1 VSGLALQSTRSHIA
15 PTAGPAANA
24 AQATRAFMTTAIIA
38 EDEPLMRAQL
48 TRKLAQVWPDL
59 EILSEAENGAAA
71 LEAIDREAPDL
82 IFLDIQMPGI
92 SGVEVARRVQGR
104 CRVVFVTAYDEYAV
118 AAFEQGA
125 IDYLLKP
132 VETERLA
139 VTVERIKAQLDRPAP
154 DLSVIV
160 EQLAQV
166 AVAAPPRLRWIKASI
181 GANIRL
187 ISVSEIAYFQS
198 DEKYTR
204 VVTADAEA
212 LIRKPI
218 KELIDELDPELFWQI
233 HRSTLVNVNHIA
245 GVGRD
250 FRGQPEIQ
258 LSNRKEKLTVSRP
271 FAHLFKQ
278 M

>member
-1 VSGLALQSTRSHIA
+1 
-15 PTAGPAANA
+15 
-24 AQATRAFMTTAIIA
+24 MTTAIIA

-48 TRKLAQVWPDL
+48 KRKLAEVWPDL
-59 EILSEAENGAAA
+59 EIVAEAENGALA
-71 LEAIDREAPDL
+71 LEALEREQPDL
-82 IFLDIQMPGI
+82 MFLDIQMPVMTGI
-92 SGVEVARRVQGR
+92 EVARRLDGR
-104 CRVVFVTAYDEYAV
+104 CHVVFVTAYDEYAV

-132 VETERLA
+132 VEAERLA
-139 VTVERIKAQLDRPAP
+139 VTVERLKTQLGKPAP
-154 DLSVIV
+154 NLGVIV
-160 EQLAQV
+160 DQLAQS
-166 AVAAPPRLRWIKASI
+166 AAPATRLRWIKASI

-187 ISVSEIAYFQS
+187 ISVLEIAYFQS

-204 VVTADAEA
+204 VVTADTEA

-218 KELIDELDPELFWQI
+218 RELIDELDPELFWQI

-258 LSNRKEKLTVSRP
+258 LRDRGEKLTVSRP

>member
-1 VSGLALQSTRSHIA
+1 
-15 PTAGPAANA
+15 
-24 AQATRAFMTTAIIA
+24 MTTAIIA

-48 TRKLAQVWPDL
+48 KRKLAEVWPEL
-59 EILSEAENGAAA
+59 EIVAEAENGALA
-71 LEAIDREAPDL
+71 LEALEREEPDL
-82 IFLDIQMPGI
+82 MFLDIQMPVMTGI
-92 SGVEVARRVQGR
+92 EVARRLAGR
-104 CRVVFVTAYDEYAV
+104 CHVVFVTAYDEYAV

-132 VETERLA
+132 VETERLG
-139 VTVERIKAQLDRPAP
+139 VTVDRLKTQLDKPAA
-154 DLSVIV
+154 DLGVIV
-160 EQLAQV
+160 DQLTQT
-166 AVAAPPRLRWIKASI
+166 AAPTARLRWIKASI

-187 ISVSEIAYFQS
+187 ISVQEVAYFQS

-218 KELIDELDPELFWQI
+218 KELLDELDPELFWQI

-245 GVGRD
+245 GIGRD

-258 LSNRKEKLTVSRP
+258 LRNRADKLTVSRP

>member
-1 VSGLALQSTRSHIA
+1 MA
-15 PTAGPAANA
+15 
-24 AQATRAFMTTAIIA
+24 TAIIA

-48 TRKLAQVWPDL
+48 KRKLAEVWPALDIVA
-59 EILSEAENGAAA
+59 EVENGAFA
-71 LEAIDREAPDL
+71 LEALARDEPDL
-82 IFLDIQMPGI
+82 MFLDIQMPVMNGI
-92 SGVEVARRVQGR
+92 EVARCLGGR
-104 CRVVFVTAYDEYAV
+104 CHVVFVTAYDEYAI

-132 VETERLA
+132 VEADRLA
-139 VTVERIKAQLDRPAP
+139 VTVERVKTQLGKPAR
-154 DLSVIV
+154 DLGLIID
-160 EQLAQV
+160 QLAHG
-166 AVAAPPRLRWIKASI
+166 AAPASRLRWIKAAI
-181 GANIRL
+181 GANVRL
-187 ISVSEIAYFQS
+187 ISVLEVAYFQS

-204 VVTADAEA
+204 VVTADSEA

-218 KELIDELDPELFWQI
+218 RELVDQLDPELFWQI

-258 LSNRKEKLTVSRP
+258 LRNRGEKLAVSRP

>member
-1 VSGLALQSTRSHIA
+1 
-15 PTAGPAANA
+15 
-24 AQATRAFMTTAIIA
+24 MTTAIIA
-38 EDEPLMRAQL
+38 EDEPLMRAAL
-48 TRKLAQVWPDL
+48 KRKLAEAWPEL
-59 EILSEAENGAAA
+59 EIVAEAENGALA
-71 LEAIDREAPDL
+71 LEALEREEPDL
-82 IFLDIQMPGI
+82 MFLDIQMPVMTGI
-92 SGVEVARRVQGR
+92 EVARRLAGR
-104 CRVVFVTAYDEYAV
+104 CHVVFVTAYDEYAV

-125 IDYLLKP
+125 VDYLLKP
-132 VETERLA
+132 VEIERLA
-139 VTVERIKAQLDRPAP
+139 VTVERLKAQLGKPAP
-154 DLSVIV
+154 DLGVIV
-160 EQLAQV
+160 DQLSQGTAP
-166 AVAAPPRLRWIKASI
+166 AARLRWIKASI

-187 ISVSEIAYFQS
+187 ISVQEIAYFQS

-204 VVTADAEA
+204 VVTADNEA

-218 KELIDELDPELFWQI
+218 KELLDELDPELFWQI

-258 LSNRKEKLTVSRP
+258 LRGRNEKLSVSRP

>member
-1 VSGLALQSTRSHIA
+1 
-15 PTAGPAANA
+15 
-24 AQATRAFMTTAIIA
+24 MTTAIIA

-48 TRKLAQVWPDL
+48 KRKLAEVWPEL
-59 EILSEAENGAAA
+59 EIVAEAENGALA
-71 LEAIDREAPDL
+71 LEALEREEPDL
-82 IFLDIQMPGI
+82 MFLDIQMPVMTGI
-92 SGVEVARRVQGR
+92 EVARRLAGR
-104 CRVVFVTAYDEYAV
+104 CHVVFVTAYDEYAV

-132 VETERLA
+132 VETERLG
-139 VTVERIKAQLDRPAP
+139 VTVDRLKSQLDQPAA
-154 DLSVIV
+154 DLGVIV
-160 EQLAQV
+160 DQLTQTV
-166 AVAAPPRLRWIKASI
+166 APAARLRWIKASI

-187 ISVSEIAYFQS
+187 ISVQEIAYFQS

-204 VVTADAEA
+204 VVTADTEA

-218 KELIDELDPELFWQI
+218 KELLDELDPELFWQI

-245 GVGRD
+245 GIGRD

-258 LSNRKEKLTVSRP
+258 LRNRADKLTVSRP

>member
-1 VSGLALQSTRSHIA
+1 M
-15 PTAGPAANA
+15 TA
-24 AQATRAFMTTAIIA
+24 AIIA

-48 TRKLAQVWPDL
+48 KRKLAEAWPEL
-59 EILSEAENGAAA
+59 EIVAEAENGEQALQA
-71 LEAIDREAPDL
+71 LEREEPDL
-82 IFLDIQMPGI
+82 MFLDIQMPLMNGI
-92 SGVEVARRVQGR
+92 EVARRVAGR
-104 CRVVFVTAYDEYAV
+104 CHVVFVTAYDEYAV
-118 AAFEQGA
+118 TAFEQGA

-132 VETERLA
+132 VEAERLA
-139 VTVERIKAQLDRPAP
+139 VTVERLKQQLGNPAP
-154 DLSVIV
+154 DLGTVV
-160 EQLAQV
+160 DQLTQTASG
-166 AVAAPPRLRWIKASI
+166 PTTRLRWIKASI
-181 GANIRL
+181 GANVRL
-187 ISVSEIAYFQS
+187 ISVQEIAYFQS

-204 VVTADAEA
+204 VVTGDMEA

-218 KELIDELDPELFWQI
+218 KELLDELDPELFWQI

-258 LSNRKEKLTVSRP
+258 LKNRNDKLTVSRP

>member
-1 VSGLALQSTRSHIA
+1 MAS
-15 PTAGPAANA
+15 
-24 AQATRAFMTTAIIA
+24 AIIA

-48 TRKLAQVWPDL
+48 TRKLAEAWPEL
-59 EILSEAENGAAA
+59 EIVAEAENGELA
-71 LEAIDREAPDL
+71 LEALEREQPDL
-82 IFLDIQMPGI
+82 MFLDIQMPLLNGI
-92 SGVEVARRVQGR
+92 EVAKRVDGR
-104 CRVVFVTAYDEYAV
+104 CHIVFVTAYDEYAV
-118 AAFEQGA
+118 TAFEQGA
-125 IDYLLKP
+125 VDYLLKP
-132 VETERLA
+132 VEAERLT
-139 VTVERIKAQLDRPAP
+139 VTVERLKQQLGKPAR
-154 DLSVIV
+154 DLGTVID
-160 EQLAQV
+160 QLAQ
-166 AVAAPPRLRWIKASI
+166 ASGAAAGTPRPQLRWIKASI

-187 ISVSEIAYFQS
+187 ISVQEIAYFQS

-204 VVTADAEA
+204 VVTADLEA

-233 HRSTLVNVNHIA
+233 HRSTLVNVNHIG

-258 LSNRKEKLTVSRP
+258 LKSRGDKLIVSRP

>member
-1 VSGLALQSTRSHIA
+1 
-15 PTAGPAANA
+15 
-24 AQATRAFMTTAIIA
+24 MTTAVIA

-48 TRKLAQVWPDL
+48 KRKLAEAWPDL
-59 EILSEAENGAAA
+59 EVVAEAENGALA
-71 LEAIDREAPDL
+71 LEALEREEPDL
-82 IFLDIQMPGI
+82 MFLDIQMPVMTGI
-92 SGVEVARRVQGR
+92 EVARHLAGR
-104 CRVVFVTAYDEYAV
+104 CHVVFVTAYDEYAV

-132 VETERLA
+132 VEADRLA
-139 VTVERIKAQLDRPAP
+139 VTVERLKGQLSQPAP
-154 DLSVIV
+154 DLAQIV
-160 EQLAQV
+160 DQLTQA
-166 AVAAPPRLRWIKASI
+166 AAPTRLRWIKASI

-187 ISVSEIAYFQS
+187 ISVQEIAYFQS

-204 VVTADAEA
+204 VVTADSEA

-218 KELIDELDPELFWQI
+218 KELADELDPELFWQI

-245 GVGRD
+245 TVGRD

-258 LSNRKEKLTVSRP
+258 LRNRDEKLTVSRP

>member
-1 VSGLALQSTRSHIA
+1 
-15 PTAGPAANA
+15 
-24 AQATRAFMTTAIIA
+24 MTTAIIA

-48 TRKLAQVWPDL
+48 KRKLAEVWPEL
-59 EILSEAENGAAA
+59 EIVAEAENGALA
-71 LEAIDREAPDL
+71 LEALEREEPDL
-82 IFLDIQMPGI
+82 MFLDIQMPVMTGI
-92 SGVEVARRVQGR
+92 EVARRLGGR
-104 CRVVFVTAYDEYAV
+104 CHVVFVTAYDEYAV

-132 VETERLA
+132 VETERLG
-139 VTVERIKAQLDRPAP
+139 VTVDRLKSQLDQPAA
-154 DLSVIV
+154 DLGVIV
-160 EQLAQV
+160 DQLTQT
-166 AVAAPPRLRWIKASI
+166 AAPAARLRWIKASI

-187 ISVSEIAYFQS
+187 ISVQEIAYFQS

-204 VVTADAEA
+204 VVTADTEA

-218 KELIDELDPELFWQI
+218 KELLDELDPELFWQI

-245 GVGRD
+245 GIGRD

-258 LSNRKEKLTVSRP
+258 LRNRADKLTVSRP

>member
-1 VSGLALQSTRSHIA
+1 
-15 PTAGPAANA
+15 
-24 AQATRAFMTTAIIA
+24 MTSAIIV

-48 TRKLAQVWPDL
+48 RRKLTEVWPEL
-59 EILSEAENGAAA
+59 EIVAEAENGALA
-71 LEAIDREAPDL
+71 LEALEREEPDL
-82 IFLDIQMPGI
+82 MFLDIQMPVMTGI
-92 SGVEVARRVQGR
+92 EVAQRLDGR
-104 CRVVFVTAYDEYAV
+104 CHVVFVTAYDEYAV

-132 VETERLA
+132 VEADRLA
-139 VTVERIKAQLDRPAP
+139 LTVERLKSRLDQPAP
-154 DLSVIV
+154 SLNLIV
-160 EQLAQV
+160 DQLAQV
-166 AVAAPPRLRWIKASI
+166 AAPALRLRWIKASI

-187 ISVSEIAYFQS
+187 ISVQEVAYFQS

-204 VVTADAEA
+204 VVTADTEA

-218 KELIDELDPELFWQI
+218 KELIDELDPEQFWQI
-233 HRSTLVNVNHIA
+233 HRSTLVNVQCIGA
-245 GVGRD
+245 IGRD

-258 LSNRKEKLTVSRP
+258 LRNRAEKLTVSRP